1 MHHSNTYRHW
11 LRSLIRF
18 SSYLFAFLIL
28 ALAIWAP
35 SKFGQPSLEQLLYHA
50 QFGTQGLLDTDTV
63 IIKSFTIWCIIVPL
77 ISALLLVFIE
87 YSIALF
93 LVHGSSHWITRPA
106 RAGNIHVLKVFYW
119 FIGHRAPVYAMLFA
133 CVYFCFQFSLSVF
146 IHNILGKDY
155 FAEHYLNPVSV
166 KIIPPA
172 QPKNLV
178 LIYVE
183 SLEDGYR
190 HQEIFGKNLLASL
203 DKMQGTSFPSYRS
216 APGSWWTI
224 AGITATQCGLPLKSI
239 TMYDGND
246 QGQVIKSF
254 LPNATCLGDIL
265 HQAGYINVY
274 MGGDALAFAGKGM
287 FFKNHHYQE
296 VLGRDELTSELA
308 NPDLSSWGLYDDD
321 LFKLAKEKLRTLHA
335 GNQPFNLTITTIDT
349 HGPHGHFSKYCKSIG
364 AVSFESVIEC
374 TSDQVAAFVEHMKRN
389 DYLKDTNVV
398 IIGDHLAMENP
409 VYGQLHQVK
418 ERLIFN
424 KFISTEAISRNRDT
438 VLPFDM
444 LPSLLEF
451 IGFKVEGGKLG
462 LGVSAFSNENVSA
475 KLLDY
480 EEMNTN
486 LLNKSDKYLELWS
499 LPNNR

>member
-18 SSYLFAFLIL
+18 SSYLLAFLIL

-50 QFGTQGLLDTDTV
+50 QFGTEGLLDTDAV
-63 IIKSFTIWCIIVPL
+63 IIKSFTIWCIVVPF

-119 FIGHRAPVYAMLFA
+119 FIGHRAPVYAMLGA
-133 CVYFCFQFSLSVF
+133 SVYFCFQFSLSVF
-146 IHNILGKDY
+146 IHNMLGKDY
-155 FAEHYLNPVSV
+155 FAAHYLNPASV
-166 KIIPPA
+166 KILPPT

-183 SLEDGYR
+183 SLDDTYR

-203 DKMQGTSFPSYRS
+203 DKIQGISFPAYRS

-265 HQAGYINVY
+265 HQAGYKNVY

-287 FFKNHHYQE
+287 FFKNHHYHE
-296 VLGRDELTSELA
+296 VLGRDDLVNQLV
-308 NPDLSSWGLYDDD
+308 NPKLSTWGLYDDD
-321 LFKLAKEKLRTLHA
+321 LFKLAKVKLDTLHA
-335 GNQPFNLTITTIDT
+335 NNQPFNLTITTIDT
-349 HGPHGHFSKYCKSIG
+349 HGPHGHFSKYCKSKG
-364 AVSFESVIEC
+364 ATSFESVVEC
-374 TSDQVAAFVEHMKRN
+374 TSDQVSAFVQYMRKN
-389 DYLKDTNVV
+389 NYLKDTNVV

-409 VYGQLHQVK
+409 VYGKLHQVK

-424 KFISTEAISRNRDT
+424 KFISNELVSGNRDA

-444 LPSLLEF
+444 LPTILDF

-462 LGVSAFSNENVSA
+462 LGVTAFSNENVST

-486 LLNKSDKYLELWS
+486 LLNKSDKYLELWRH
-499 LPNNR
+499 N